1 MTNQVVAQ
9 VDGGA
14 SLFQADAKKPVGGN
28 IMAHAATTRYSS
40 IFRSLFYGR
49 VLIIV
54 MKRACALALSQRLY
68 LRKGRAEQRICKV
81 YDSPCLPESEATF
94 CIFRDGIG
102 DPTDAGR
109 ERDPAD
115 EE

>member
-1 MTNQVVAQ
+1 VAQ

-28 IMAHAATTRYSS
+28 IMAHAAAT
-40 IFRSLFYGR
+40 
-49 VLIIV
+49 
-54 MKRACALALSQRLY
+54 RLY

-102 DPTDAGR
+102 DPTDTGR
-109 ERDPAD
+109 EREPAD